1 MPLLE
6 ISDLTIEITTPS
18 GELHAVRGV
27 DLSLDLGE
35 TLGIVG
41 ESGCGKSLTAL
52 SILGLLPATA
62 RRTAA
67 KMTFDGHDLNAL
79 SASGLR
85 DIRGNDISMI
95 FQDPMTALNPAY
107 TIGDQ
112 LTEVYLR
119 HRSAGSAEAVDRA
132 VYLMERVGIASAK
145 SRIHQYPHQ
154 LSGGLRQRIVIAMA
168 LMCEPKLL
176 IADEPTTALD
186 VTIQAQI
193 LHLIQDLQ
201 SEFKASV
208 IFITHDLGVVAQ
220 IADRVAVMY
229 AGEVVETGSVETIFI
244 HPRHPYTSGLLGC
257 IPSRCQSEQGG
268 MLNVIP
274 GVVPSLIGDVRGC
287 SYRTRCPVSAEA
299 CASEVPVHQAGE
311 NHMWRCIQNSDQAEM
326 SSEVR
331 EK

>member
-112 LTEVYLR
+112 LTEV
-119 HRSAGSAEAVDRA
+119 
-132 VYLMERVGIASAK
+132 
-145 SRIHQYPHQ
+145 
-154 LSGGLRQRIVIAMA
+154 
-168 LMCEPKLL
+168 
-176 IADEPTTALD
+176 
-186 VTIQAQI
+186 
-193 LHLIQDLQ
+193 
-201 SEFKASV
+201 
-208 IFITHDLGVVAQ
+208 
-220 IADRVAVMY
+220 
-229 AGEVVETGSVETIFI
+229 
-244 HPRHPYTSGLLGC
+244 
-257 IPSRCQSEQGG
+257 
-268 MLNVIP
+268 
-274 GVVPSLIGDVRGC
+274 
-287 SYRTRCPVSAEA
+287 
-299 CASEVPVHQAGE
+299 
-311 NHMWRCIQNSDQAEM
+311 
-326 SSEVR
+326 
-331 EK
+331 